1 MLYFD
6 RIENGSCR
14 TGAADCL
21 RDLLD
26 WGITDPSMA
35 VGEFYTCE
43 EQADHQPLDRE
54 ILEFVPQSLTDEL
67 CSVIEYSDGEPP

>member
-26 WGITDPSMA
+26 WGITDPSLA
-35 VGEFYTCE
+35 VRKFYPCE
-43 EQADHQPLDRE
+43 KKADHQPLNSE
-54 ILEFVPQSLTDEL
+54 ILEFISQALTDEF
-67 CSVIEYSDGEPP
+67 CSVTEYRDDEPP